1 MHHNDACDSDCH
13 VCLCICMHV
22 CKYTRLHLGGQ
33 STGDTADTL
42 HVTHFIIYSNYQCV
56 ISLDTESLAFQD
68 KIDS

>member
-1 MHHNDACDSDCH
+1 MTLVIATVMCAF
-13 VCLCICMHV
+13 VYICMCVNTHT
-22 CKYTRLHLGGQ
+22 YILTLRSQ